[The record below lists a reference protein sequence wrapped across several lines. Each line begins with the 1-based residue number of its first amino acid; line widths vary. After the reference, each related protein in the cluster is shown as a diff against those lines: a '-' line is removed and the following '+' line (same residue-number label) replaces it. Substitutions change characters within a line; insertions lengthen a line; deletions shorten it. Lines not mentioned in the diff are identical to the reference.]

1 MKRLLLTASM
11 AALLLAA
18 CAPKGEAPAEDG
30 AETAADTSAATASTE
45 AVEPGAL
52 PADLGSPAFEE
63 ITGAYEIR
71 TVVDPAIVAFDSAL
85 AQTYFDAA
93 RESLNA
99 LKEQA
104 IQDNKAAAEDAAANG
119 TESWFRQYAMEYR
132 FEATAVEG
140 DIISVLQNVYSY
152 TGGAHPNY
160 ALKGIVQ
167 QKGQPEPVAIGAV
180 VADAAGFGERL
191 KFHLTDEKLER
202 IYGDMTREAVSAEV
216 AELLGDDANAGSVW
230 GANYVL
236 EPSTEAG
243 KFGGITVLFSP
254 YDVGPYAEG
263 AYTVTVP
270 ASELAGKLTP
280 DWEGRF
286 GGAPVVTE
294 DAE

>member
-18 CAPKGEAPAEDG
+18 CAPKNEAPAADG
-30 AETAADTSAATASTE
+30 AETAADVAAAPTE
-45 AVEPGAL
+45 TVEPGAL

-63 ITGAYEIR
+63 VTEEYEIR
-71 TVVDPAIVAFDSAL
+71 TVVDPAIVAFDNAL
-85 AQTYFDAA
+85 AQTYFSAA
-93 RESLNA
+93 RESLDA

-104 IQDNKAAAEDAAANG
+104 IYDNKAAAEDAAANG
-119 TESWFRQYAMEYR
+119 TESWFRQYAMEFR
-132 FEATAVEG
+132 FEATAIEG

-160 ALKGIVQ
+160 ALQGIVQ
-167 QKGQPEPVAIGAV
+167 QKGQPEPVAIGSV
-180 VADAAGFGERL
+180 VADAAGFGERV

-202 IYGDMTREAVSAEV
+202 AYGDMTREAVSAEV

-230 GANYVL
+230 GKNYVL
-236 EPSTEAG
+236 APSTEAG

-263 AYTVTVP
+263 AYVITVP
-270 ASELAGKLTP
+270 ASELEGKLTP
-280 DWEGRF
+280 DWSARF
-286 GGAPVVTE
+286 GGEPVLEEIAP
-294 DAE
+294 

>member
-1 MKRLLLTASM
+1 M

-18 CAPKGEAPAEDG
+18 CAPKDEAPAAEG
-30 AETAADTSAATASTE
+30 AEEAVAGTASTE
-45 AVEPGAL
+45 TAETDTL

-63 ITGAYEIR
+63 TSAEYEIR
-71 TVVDPAIVAFDSAL
+71 TVVDPAIVAFDNAL
-85 AQTYFDAA
+85 AQTYFNAA
-93 RESLNA
+93 RESLDA

-104 IQDNKAAAEDAAANG
+104 IQDNKAATEEAAANG

-191 KFHLTDEKLER
+191 KSRLTDEKLER
-202 IYGDMTREAVSAEV
+202 IYSDMSREMVSAEV
-216 AELLGDDANAGSVW
+216 TELLGDDANAGSVW
-230 GANYVL
+230 GKNYVL
-236 EPSTEAG
+236 APSTEAG

-263 AYTVTVP
+263 SYVITVP
-270 ASELAGKLTP
+270 ASELEGKLTP
-280 DWEGRF
+280 DWSTRF
-286 GGAPVVTE
+286 GGEPVLEEIAP
-294 DAE
+294 

>member
-18 CAPKGEAPAEDG
+18 CAPKGEAPAAEG
-30 AETAADTSAATASTE
+30 AEEAVAGTASTE
-45 AVEPGAL
+45 TVEPGAL

-63 ITGAYEIR
+63 TSAEYEIR
-71 TVVDPAIVAFDSAL
+71 TVVDPAIVAFDNAL
-85 AQTYFDAA
+85 AQTYFNAA
-93 RESLNA
+93 RESLDA

-104 IQDNKAAAEDAAANG
+104 IQDNKAATEEAAANG

-191 KFHLTDEKLER
+191 KSRLTDEKLER
-202 IYGDMTREAVSAEV
+202 IYSDMSREMVSAEV
-216 AELLGDDANAGSVW
+216 TELLGDDANAGSVW
-230 GANYVL
+230 GKNYVL
-236 EPSTEAG
+236 APSTEAG

-263 AYTVTVP
+263 AYIITVP
-270 ASELAGKLTP
+270 ASELEGKLTP
-280 DWEGRF
+280 DWSARF
-286 GGAPVVTE
+286 GGEPVLEELTP
-294 DAE
+294 

>member
-11 AALLLAA
+11 AAVVLAA
-18 CAPKGEAPAEDG
+18 CAPQGEAPAAGGSEEAV
-30 AETAADTSAATASTE
+30 AETASTGTGEADT
-45 AVEPGAL
+45 L

-63 ITGAYEIR
+63 TTEAYEIR
-71 TVVDPAIVAFDSAL
+71 TVVDPAIVAFDNAL
-85 AQTYFDAA
+85 AQTYFNAA
-93 RESLNA
+93 RESLDA

-104 IQDNKAAAEDAAANG
+104 INDNKAAGEDAAANG
-119 TESWFRQYAMEYR
+119 RESWFRQYAMEFR
-132 FEATAVEG
+132 FEATAQQG

-167 QKGQPEPVAIGAV
+167 QKAQPEPVAIGAV

-191 KFHLTDEKLER
+191 KSHLTDEKLER
-202 IYGDMTREAVSAEV
+202 IYSDFSRDMVATEV
-216 AELLGDDANAGSVW
+216 DELLGDDANAGSVW

-236 EPSTEAG
+236 APSTEAG

-263 AYTVTVP
+263 AYIITVP
-270 ASELAGKLTP
+270 ASELEGKLTP
-280 DWEGRF
+280 DWSARF
-286 GGAPVVTE
+286 GGEPVLGELTP
-294 DAE
+294 

>member
-18 CAPKGEAPAEDG
+18 CAPAAEAPVEEEG
-30 AETAADTSAATASTE
+30 AATAE
-45 AVEPGAL
+45 ASSEGTAQPEAL
-52 PADLGSPAFEE
+52 PADLGSPVFEE
-63 ITGAYEIR
+63 ITDTYEIR
-71 TVVDPAIVAFDSAL
+71 AVVDPQIAAFDPAL
-85 AQTYFDAA
+85 AQVYFAGA
-93 RESLNA
+93 QVSLDA

-104 IQDNKAAAEDAAANG
+104 VNDSQSAAEDAAANG
-119 TESWFRQYAMEYR
+119 TESWFRPYAMEFR
-132 FEATAVEG
+132 FEATAQQG
-140 DIISVLQNVYSY
+140 DIISVLQNVYSN

-180 VADAAGFGERL
+180 VADVAGFGGRV
-191 KFHLTDEKLER
+191 KSHLTDKKHER
-202 IYGDMTREAVSAEV
+202 VYGESSRDMVTAEV

-230 GANYVL
+230 GANYILV
-236 EPSTEAG
+236 PSTEAG
-243 KFGGITVLFSP
+243 KFGGISVLFSP

-263 AYTVTVP
+263 SYTVTVP

-280 DWEGRF
+280 TWADRF
-286 GGAPVVTE
+286 GGEPVVAE

>member
-18 CAPKGEAPAEDG
+18 CAPKDEAPAAEG
-30 AETAADTSAATASTE
+30 AEEAVAGTASTE
-45 AVEPGAL
+45 TAETDTL

-63 ITGAYEIR
+63 TSAEYEIR
-71 TVVDPAIVAFDSAL
+71 TVVDPAIVAFDNAL
-85 AQTYFDAA
+85 AQTYFNAA
-93 RESLNA
+93 RESLDA

-104 IQDNKAAAEDAAANG
+104 IQDNKAAVEDAAANG

-167 QKGQPEPVAIGAV
+167 QKGRPEPVAIGSV
-180 VADAAGFGERL
+180 VADAAGFGERV
-191 KFHLTDEKLER
+191 KFHLTDKKLER
-202 IYGDMTREAVSAEV
+202 AYGDMTREAVSAEV
-216 AELLGDDANAGSVW
+216 SELLGDDANAGSVW

-243 KFGGITVLFSP
+243 KFGGISVLFSP

-280 DWEGRF
+280 EWESRF
-286 GGAPVVTE
+286 GGAPVVAE